1 MAYYLITGANRGI
14 GLELTKQLI
23 KRGDCVVACCR
34 NPEQA
39 KNLEKIALQTNTDR
53 FIFYKL
59 DMTRE
64 RDITA
69 LPHFLKQKAITVV
82 TVILNAGIA
91 EPTEQLGNITQQQML
106 NVLNTN
112 TVGPILMIQALT
124 EHLAQSK
131 QNPKIVCISS
141 DLGSISLAAGL
152 IFGLTYSIS
161 KAALNMGIKKLTSA
175 LASRG
180 ISINAIHPG
189 WVQTDLGGQN
199 ATLTVKQSVVAMLH
213 VIDNLKLEHSGS
225 FIDYMDK
232 EIPW

>member
-1 MAYYLITGANRGI
+1 
-14 GLELTKQLI
+14 
-23 KRGDCVVACCR
+23 
-34 NPEQA
+34 
-39 KNLEKIALQTNTDR
+39 
-53 FIFYKL
+53 
-59 DMTRE
+59 MTRE
-64 RDITA
+64 SDVAA

-112 TVGPILMIQALT
+112 TVGPMLMIQALT
-124 EHLAQSK
+124 EHLAQLK
-131 QNPKIVCISS
+131 QTPKIVCISS
-141 DLGSISLAAGL
+141 DLGSIGLASGL
-152 IFGLTYSIS
+152 IFGLSYGIS
-161 KAALNMGIKKLTSA
+161 KAALNMGVKKLTSA

-199 ATLTVKQSVVAMLH
+199 ATLTVKQSVVAMLD

-225 FIDYMDK
+225 FIDYLDK